1 MVKHISLTREAALAG
16 LLECGRLLEGAT
28 KESSKLAEPLS
39 DVFQSVLQAL
49 AGIMGADRASLMVL
63 DDDRDS
69 LAIIAS
75 VGVPEDVAEQTRVA
89 LGEAI
94 SGWVAEHG
102 KSLLLAP
109 GQEIPGP
116 VREAMHQP
124 SVTSSLSVPISW
136 DGGVLGV
143 LNLGR
148 LGGAAPFDHAQLQ
161 FAALAGEQLGRFR
174 SLSRLQ
180 HETSE
185 HGLFVSQFIESI
197 PSSMLV
203 VDRRLRVVSVNR
215 HFLESVRR
223 GKEATI
229 GRRLVDVLPSWLAK
243 YAPMEEKLKQVFRS
257 GDAIDGGDVLQ
268 VGTGNVYFFRFV
280 PITVGGS
287 VQQAMLLVDDVTE
300 RHKLG
305 VEVRRAERHLTGVV
319 QSASDL
325 LASLDDG
332 GRIVTWNPAAE
343 RVSGWTL
350 AEALGRRLWE
360 LCAPDDAELMEKM
373 LKGSPAEQQAHT
385 QEARL
390 VAPDGRESIVDW
402 SSSPMTDDNGVIT
415 GTVVVGRDLTSYRLL
430 ASQLIQA
437 EKMASLGVMAG
448 GIAHEL
454 RTPLAVIQVSAQ
466 LLMENPDDADLQATC
481 LSKID
486 ASTKRSALI
495 IDNLLK
501 FARPQAELLAEVD
514 VDAVLDQTLA
524 LLADQLTL
532 QRVRVQRTPMPHG
545 VRVVGNADLL
555 QQVFTNLVL
564 NACNAMPEG
573 GELSIVTSAEPDG
586 PVRIAFKDTGVGIP
600 AADLPH
606 LFDPFFTTK
615 PPGSPSSG
623 LGLSISY
630 RIIEQHA
637 GGIEV
642 ASDLG
647 KGSAFTVS
655 LPGLGGGAHEPEGVG
670 RR

>member
-1 MVKHISLTREAALAG
+1 M
-16 LLECGRLLEGAT
+16 
-28 KESSKLAEPLS
+28 
-39 DVFQSVLQAL
+39 
-49 AGIMGADRASLMVL
+49 
-63 DDDRDS
+63 
-69 LAIIAS
+69 
-75 VGVPEDVAEQTRVA
+75 
-89 LGEAI
+89 
-94 SGWVAEHG
+94 
-102 KSLLLAP
+102 
-109 GQEIPGP
+109 
-116 VREAMHQP
+116 REAMHQP

>member
-1 MVKHISLTREAALAG
+1 VVRHIGLTRDAVLAG
-16 LLECGRLLEGAT
+16 LLECGGLLDRAT
-28 KESSKLAEPLS
+28 EELS
-39 DVFQSVLQAL
+39 APAPPRAAVFQDVLQAL
-49 AGIMGADRASLMVL
+49 ARITGADRASLMVV
-63 DDDRDS
+63 DDDRRDA
-69 LAIIAS
+69 LVIIAAL
-75 VGVPEDVAEQTRVA
+75 GIPDDVAEQTRIA
-89 LGEAI
+89 LGAAI
-94 SGWVAEHG
+94 SSWVAEHG
-102 KSLLLAP
+102 ESLLMAP
-109 GQEIPGP
+109 GHEIPGA
-116 VREAMHQP
+116 VREAMRQP
-124 SVTSSLSVPISW
+124 SITSSLSVPISW

-148 LGGAAPFDHAQLQ
+148 LGEAAPFDHAHLQ
-161 FAALAGEQLGRFR
+161 FAALVGGQLGHFR

-180 HETSE
+180 HVTSE

-229 GRRLVDVLPSWLAK
+229 GRRLVDVLPTWLIK

-257 GDAIDGGDVLQ
+257 GKAVDGGDVLQ

-287 VQQAMLLVDDVTE
+287 VQQAMLLIDDVTE

-305 VEVRRAERHLTGVV
+305 AEVRRAERHLTGVV

-325 LASLDDG
+325 LASLDEG
-332 GRIVTWNPAAE
+332 GHIVTWNPAAE

-350 AEALGRRLWE
+350 AEARGRRLWE
-360 LCAPDDAELMEKM
+360 LCAPDDAGLMKKM
-373 LKGSPAEQQAHT
+373 LRGSPAEQQAHT

-466 LLMENPDDADLQATC
+466 LLLENPSDADLQATC
-481 LSKID
+481 LQKID

-501 FARPQAELLAEVD
+501 FARPQTELLGEID
-514 VDAVLDQTLA
+514 VDALLDETMV
-524 LLADQLTL
+524 LLADQLAL
-532 QRVRVQRTPMPHG
+532 QRVRVHRTPMPDG
-545 VRVVGNADLL
+545 IRVVGNSDLL

-564 NACNAMPEG
+564 NACTAMPEG
-573 GELSIVTSAEPDG
+573 GELSIVIRTEQGG
-586 PVRIAFKDTGVGIP
+586 PVMIAFQDTGVGIP
-600 AADLPH
+600 AKDLPH
-606 LFDPFFTTK
+606 LFDPFFTTR

-630 RIIEQHA
+630 RIMEQHA
-637 GGIEV
+637 GSIEV
-642 ASDLG
+642 ASEVG
-647 KGSAFTVS
+647 KGSTFTVS
-655 LPGLGGGAHEPEGVG
+655 IPGPAGKG
-670 RR
+670 